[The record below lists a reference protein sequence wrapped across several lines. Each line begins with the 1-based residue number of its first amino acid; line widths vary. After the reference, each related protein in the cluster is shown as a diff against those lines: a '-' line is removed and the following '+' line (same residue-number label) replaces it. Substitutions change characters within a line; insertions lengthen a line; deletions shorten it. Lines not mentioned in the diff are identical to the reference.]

1 MVRNLSKK
9 FSQIYEVIE
18 IIKFVR
24 SLLEWIDAQL
34 LALLW
39 KSSDAN
45 LMSIF

>member
-1 MVRNLSKK
+1 MVSDVPKK

-18 IIKFVR
+18 IPKFVR
-24 SLLEWIDAQL
+24 SLLEWINAQL

-39 KSSDAN
+39 QSSDAN